1 MPIHSHAGYV
11 PGVVEI
17 RGHIAI
23 NRTTRYVMMPI
34 YLLKEKEGTRWF
46 VCMPARSLVR
56 IRLNLVRCVIMSIHC
71 LYDIPKQKKVRSY
84 GQNTH
89 K

>member
-1 MPIHSHAGYV
+1 MPIHPHASYV

-17 RGHIAI
+17 RGCVAL
-23 NRTTRYVMMPI
+23 NQTTRYVMMSI

-46 VCMPARSLVR
+46 VCLLARSLVR

-71 LYDIPKQKKVRSY
+71 LYDLPKQKKVRAY
-84 GQNTH
+84 GQNAN

>member
-1 MPIHSHAGYV
+1 MPLRSHAGYV
-11 PGVVEI
+11 PGVVKI
-17 RGHIAI
+17 RGCVAL
-23 NRTTRYVMMPI
+23 NQTKRYVMMSI

-46 VCMPARSLVR
+46 VCLPARSLVR